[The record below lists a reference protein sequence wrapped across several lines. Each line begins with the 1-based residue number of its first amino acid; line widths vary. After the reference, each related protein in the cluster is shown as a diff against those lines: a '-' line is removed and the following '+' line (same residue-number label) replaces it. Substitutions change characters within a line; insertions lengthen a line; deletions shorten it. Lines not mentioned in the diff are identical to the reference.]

1 VAAAMHDWLDRRR
14 SAVLLHITSLPGPFH
29 KGVLG
34 AEARQFI
41 DAIAA
46 AGFSVW
52 QFLPLGP
59 THGHGSP
66 YESISAFAGNPELID
81 LRECVKQGWL
91 DQTSLAGCNLAEH
104 QSKLLDRAGSRFW
117 NDITN
122 NPELADLLAAFRQEN
137 RYWLNDYTLF
147 VALKR
152 VLQNRAWWQ
161 WPEELRD
168 RNENAM
174 ATARQQHISLIRQ
187 VIFEQFLFHHQWQ
200 VLKTYAESRQVQL
213 FGDLPI
219 YVAHDSSDVWANR
232 QYFTVNELGLCNQV
246 AGVPPDYF
254 SKTGQRWGNPQYCWD
269 KLEQRE
275 FDWWVKRVKCQLNR
289 MHMMRID
296 HFRGLEASWSIPG
309 ESEDGIIGKW
319 VDAPGHA
326 LLQRLEN
333 EIGRLPLIAEDLGS
347 ITDEVIEL
355 RETFGLPGMKI
366 LQFAFGGDKN
376 NPYLPANHIENC
388 VIYTGTHDNDTT
400 MGWFDSA
407 DENTRRNTLHVL
419 ADARS
424 EEMPWAL
431 IECTLASPA
440 RLAVIPMQDLLEL
453 GSEARFNTPG
463 TLENNWFWR
472 MQKIPGPSASCWIRS
487 KQLNRK
493 YLRA

>member
-1 VAAAMHDWLDRRR
+1 MNSWLDRRR

-66 YESISAFAGNPELID
+66 YESLSAFAGNPELID

-91 DQTSLAGCNLAEH
+91 EQTSFAGCVSAQDQAE
-104 QSKLLDRAGSRFW
+104 LLSTAGAAFW
-117 NDITN
+117 NDLDN
-122 NPELADLLAAFRQEN
+122 NPKLAELLEDFQYRNRHWLIDYSLFAAI
-137 RYWLNDYTLF
+137 
-147 VALKR
+147 KR
-152 VLQNRAWWQ
+152 VLQHRAWWQ

-168 RNENAM
+168 RDEAAI
-174 ATARQQHISLIRQ
+174 ATARQQHASLIKQ
-187 VIFEQFLFHHQWQ
+187 IVFEQFLFQHQWQ
-200 VLKTYAESRQVQL
+200 VLKIYAESRQVQL

-219 YVAHDSSDVWANR
+219 YVAHDSSDVWAHR
-232 QYFTVNELGLCNQV
+232 EYFTINELGLCTQV

-254 SKTGQRWGNPQYCWD
+254 SETGQRWGNPQYRWD
-269 KLEQRE
+269 IIEQRG
-275 FDWWVKRVKCQLNR
+275 FDWWLARIKCQLDR

-296 HFRGLEASWSIPG
+296 HFRGLEAFWSIPA

-319 VDAPGHA
+319 VDAPGYA
-326 LLQRLEN
+326 LLQRLKN
-333 EIGRLPLIAEDLGS
+333 ELGNLPLIAEDLGT
-347 ITDEVIEL
+347 ITDEVTEL
-355 RETFGLPGMKI
+355 RETFELPGMKV
-366 LQFAFGGDKN
+366 LQFAFGGDEN

-388 VIYTGTHDNDTT
+388 VVYTGTHDNDTT
-400 MGWFDSA
+400 MGWFNSA
-407 DENTRRNTLHVL
+407 DENTRRNAIHALP
-419 ADARS
+419 DAKP
-424 EEMPWAL
+424 EDMPWAL
-431 IECTLASPA
+431 IECALTSHA

-463 TLENNWFWR
+463 TVENNWTWR
-472 MQKIPGPSASCWIRS
+472 MQKIPEPSASCWTRS
-487 KQLNRK
+487 RQLNRK

>member
-1 VAAAMHDWLDRRR
+1 MNKWLDRRR
-14 SAVLLHITSLPGPFH
+14 SAVLLHVTSLPGPFH
-29 KGVLG
+29 TGVLG

-66 YESISAFAGNPELID
+66 YESLSAFAGNPELID

-91 DQTSLAGCNLAEH
+91 DQNSLANCNSPQD
-104 QSKLLDRAGSRFW
+104 QSALLSKAGSRFW
-117 NDITN
+117 KDIN
-122 NPELADLLAAFRQEN
+122 SNPKLAELLAAFEQEN
-137 RYWLNDYTLF
+137 MYWLNDYTLF
-147 VALKR
+147 AALKR
-152 VLQNRAWWQ
+152 VQQDRAWWQ
-161 WPEELRD
+161 WSKQLRD
-168 RNENAM
+168 RDEDAM
-174 ATARQQHISLIRQ
+174 AAARQQHVSLIRQ
-187 VIFEQFLFHHQWQ
+187 VIFEQFMFQHQWQ

-219 YVAHDSSDVWANR
+219 YVAHDSSDVWAHR

-246 AGVPPDYF
+246 AGVPPDFF
-254 SKTGQRWGNPQYCWD
+254 SETGQRWGNPQYCWD
-269 KLEQRE
+269 VLEQHG
-275 FDWWVKRVKCQLNR
+275 FDWWVRRVECQLDR
-289 MHMMRID
+289 MHLMRID
-296 HFRGLEASWSIPG
+296 HFRGLEAFWSIPG

-319 VDAPGHA
+319 VDAPGYA
-326 LLQRLEN
+326 LLQRLKN
-333 EIGRLPLIAEDLGS
+333 ELGRLPLVAEDLGT
-347 ITDEVIEL
+347 ITDEVTEL

-366 LQFAFGGDKN
+366 LQFAFSGDEN

-388 VIYTGTHDNDTT
+388 VVYTGTHDNDTT
-400 MGWFDSA
+400 MGWFNSV

-419 ADARS
+419 AGAEPED
-424 EEMPWAL
+424 MPWAL
-431 IECTLASPA
+431 IECALTSHA

-463 TLENNWFWR
+463 TVENNWFWR
-472 MQKIPGPSASCWIRS
+472 LQKIPEPGAGCWIRS
-487 KQLNRK
+487 RQLNRK